1 MDRSSG
7 IGLSA
12 ATGPG
17 WEKSGMDSSVG
28 GDPEHGTSESVLV
41 NSNPGFL
48 LNPTLDNVVTALPQ
62 PMFPA
67 TTRPQFSQQT
77 VGYSLR
83 EKPLP
88 NTQIDFGEIMR
99 QQRASE
105 QHKLAASWSKTF
117 KEVESETQRLRTC
130 LYTTW
135 DPSSALELVNNL
147 EFLWKSFESI
157 HSQYVFGIKET
168 KCLTKVKSRFDL
180 LKEKVTNTVTECK
193 KQMDIDQE
201 AERLLHD
208 DQSSIKSDK
217 SQHLQLSLL
226 SRASSSTSRKERLR
240 AVLIA
245 RKKLELARTRA
256 QEDAESAWLL
266 QEQNTKKEL
275 RWLEDETA
283 LAELDWKI
291 ETEYNEEDSLPDLDD
306 LHISRNSKV
315 DKQKHS
321 TPFALSVGDSE
332 PRKTVPPQPSPK
344 IISPFSSATFPT
356 HIPLKNRHTLVE
368 PERCA
373 TDVTCTHQTSLPKC
387 LQTGV
392 QCIKPKG
399 DNDNGSHTPKDH
411 VAVMWKVQ
419 LLKGI
424 SPTQFSGHPADFPF
438 FRDQVCTHL
447 ESELLTDAQRVM
459 YLPKFLTGEAL
470 DVPNRNR
477 GCSYQELLKT
487 LEERFGQPI
496 QVTQACIEELVA
508 GPKLDSGDNVS
519 LLNFAEELT
528 TATRILKGEFEH
540 EANVATNL
548 KRIVN
553 RLPHDLIVKWQ
564 SVNYD
569 ILCLGRAAKLQDV
582 ASFVKRQ
589 ALMKNDPVFGTQPQR
604 RDTKESKNHSRATTK
619 DWNQSPS
626 TKNATIS
633 AISFEKVAEE
643 RPSSICP
650 ICKNA
655 SHRLQHCPI
664 IQQCDRVAVRR
675 QFAASYGFCFN
686 CGCVKP
692 DHTAMSCPELPRR
705 TYCPSHHLSLL
716 HRDVNMNGHRRYP
729 RNTQDKNTNNST
741 SGNVLAANTGV
752 QAQVTEPS
760 SRNKPPTTITS
771 AGANTTKTQ
780 VSLNIVPV
788 IITAANGSTTSTYAF
803 LDNGCTDT
811 LVDCELAD
819 QLGLDGVPEQLAIS
833 TITNTDQ
840 VVNFQCVS
848 FTLSPADGYGEDID
862 IDEAYVLSKLNQSEQ
877 VLPESVDISKYPHL
891 QDLKFPEVDV
901 KRVSILVGSN
911 APKAHLQREVRAP
924 AEKNNPYG
932 YRYPLGWTMA
942 GPLADKRHRGTS
954 VNFISVGHQPDDL
967 VERFWQIE
975 D

>member
-1 MDRSSG
+1 M
-7 IGLSA
+7 
-12 ATGPG
+12 
-17 WEKSGMDSSVG
+17 
-28 GDPEHGTSESVLV
+28 
-41 NSNPGFL
+41 
-48 LNPTLDNVVTALPQ
+48 
-62 PMFPA
+62 
-67 TTRPQFSQQT
+67 
-77 VGYSLR
+77 
-83 EKPLP
+83 
-88 NTQIDFGEIMR
+88 
-99 QQRASE
+99 
-105 QHKLAASWSKTF
+105 
-117 KEVESETQRLRTC
+117 
-130 LYTTW
+130 
-135 DPSSALELVNNL
+135 
-147 EFLWKSFESI
+147 
-157 HSQYVFGIKET
+157 
-168 KCLTKVKSRFDL
+168 
-180 LKEKVTNTVTECK
+180 TNTVTECQ
-193 KQMDIDQE
+193 KQIEIDRE

-217 SQHLQLSLL
+217 SQRSRHSAS
-226 SRASSSTSRKERLR
+226 SRASSSSSRKERLR

-256 QEDAESAWLL
+256 QEDAESALLL

-275 RWLEDETA
+275 RQLEDETA

-291 ETEYNEEDSLPDLDD
+291 ETEYNEEDSLPNLDD
-306 LHISRNSKV
+306 LQISRNSRA

-321 TPFALSVGDSE
+321 TPFVLSVGDTE
-332 PRKTVPPQPSPK
+332 PRKTGPPQPSPK
-344 IISPFSSATFPT
+344 ITSPFSSATFPT
-356 HIPLKNRHTLVE
+356 RIAPLNGHTLIE

-373 TDVTCTHQTSLPKC
+373 TDVTSTHHASITGHQTPLPKC
-387 LQTGV
+387 LQSSV
-392 QCIKPKG
+392 QRAKPKG
-399 DNDNGSHTPKDH
+399 DNENGSHTPKDH
-411 VAVMWKVQ
+411 VAAMWKVQ
-419 LLKGI
+419 LLNGI
-424 SPTQFSGHPADFPF
+424 TPTQFSGHPADFPF
-438 FRDQVCTHL
+438 FRDQVRTHL
-447 ESELLTDAQRVM
+447 EGDLLTDAQRVM

-470 DVPNRNR
+470 DVLNRNR
-477 GCSYQELLKT
+477 GCSYEELLKT

-508 GPKLDSGDNVS
+508 GAKLDSGDTVS
-519 LLNFAEELT
+519 LLNFAEKLI

-548 KRIVN
+548 N

-569 ILCLGRAAKLQDV
+569 IVRLGQSAKLQDV

-589 ALMKNDPVFGTQPQR
+589 ALIKNDPVFGTQQQK
-604 RDTKESKNHSRATTK
+604 RDAKESKNHSRTTK
-619 DWNQSPS
+619 DQNPGPS

-633 AISFEKVAEE
+633 ATSVENVAEE

-664 IQQCDRVAVRR
+664 FKQCDRVAVRR

-686 CGCVKP
+686 CGCVTP
-692 DHTAMSCPELPRR
+692 DHTATSCPEPPSCA
-705 TYCPSHHLSLL
+705 YCPSHHLSLL
-716 HRDVNMNGHRRYP
+716 HRDVNINGRRRYP
-729 RNTQDKNTNNST
+729 RNTKDKNTNNS
-741 SGNVLAANTGV
+741 SNGNVLAANTGV

-760 SRNKPPTTITS
+760 SGNKTPTTLTS

-811 LVDCELAD
+811 LIDRELAD
-819 QLGLDGVPEQLAIS
+819 QLCLNGAPEQLGIS

-840 VVNFQCVS
+840 VVNSQRVS

-862 IDEAYVLSKLNQSEQ
+862 IDEAYVLPQLNQSEQ
-877 VLPESVDISKYPHL
+877 VLPESVDISMYPHL

-924 AEKNNPYG
+924 VEKNNPYG
-932 YRYPLGWTMA
+932 YRYPLGWTIA
-942 GPLADKRHRGTS
+942 GPLTDKRHRGTS

-975 D
+975 DYGTSKPEGKPLSVEDRRALQTIKTKTKQSHSLKVLLASAHYNG